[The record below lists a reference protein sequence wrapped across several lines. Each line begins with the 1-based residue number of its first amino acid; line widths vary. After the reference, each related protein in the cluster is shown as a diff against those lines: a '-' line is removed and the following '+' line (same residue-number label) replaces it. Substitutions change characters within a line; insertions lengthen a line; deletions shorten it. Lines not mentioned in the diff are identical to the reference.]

1 MGWNTWNKFWCG
13 INETLIH
20 DSIDAL
26 IEIYD
31 KNKMEKLEYIEEY
44 INKSFTYV
52 DFKILPKEEI
62 IMIIK

>member
-1 MGWNTWNKFWCG
+1 MTYEEILKAYFTSKEFEN
-13 INETLIH
+13 
-20 DSIDAL
+20 SL

-52 DFKILPKEEI
+52 DFFKNPPKGRNYYNN
-62 IMIIK
+62 